1 MNLLQYQHPNNPLK
15 LLDDYLSSISSSTS
29 TNIRGET
36 ADFCAN
42 DNDDSDAIINDA
54 TAVADATTTA
64 SSSSPEKQSTQ
75 IAQEEQ
81 QQQQQQQQQQEQEE
95 HLHNSVL
102 RAANELFGNNI
113 SLLENSLA
121 LLEEQ
126 EQYQNNDG
134 NNNVNNDD
142 NGVTIPPIRTIR
154 ARRSGRVAVL
164 VRKQKKKSRSSYQHD
179 KHSTTDDYYLCLLGR
194 DKLTIDSTHSA
205 IRTSQGT
212 YLCTPQHRIGMHC
225 TCRSFFHNVKG
236 DSGRFKSNDE
246 RSPSR
251 GGRNSGNSSN
261 NNKSNIVCKHL
272 LAVILMP
279 HLLPWRKDG
288 VEEDIVDDKMFAKL
302 VMKASIG

>member
-1 MNLLQYQHPNNPLK
+1 MNLLQYQRPNNPLK
-15 LLDDYLSSISSSTS
+15 LLDDYLSSISSPTS
-29 TNIRGET
+29 TNIQGERT
-36 ADFCAN
+36 

-54 TAVADATTTA
+54 TAVADATIT
-64 SSSSPEKQSTQ
+64 SSSSPE
-75 IAQEEQ
+75 IAEEQ
-81 QQQQQQQQQQEQEE
+81 HQQQ

-113 SLLENSLA
+113 TLLENSLA

-126 EQYQNNDG
+126 EEYQNNDG
-134 NNNVNNDD
+134 NDGND
-142 NGVTIPPIRTIR
+142 VTTIAPIRTIR

-164 VRKQKKKSRSSYQHD
+164 VRKQQKKKSRSSQSGKD
-179 KHSTTDDYYLCLLGR
+179 KHSTDDYYLCLLGR
-194 DKLTIDSTHSA
+194 DKLTFDSTHSA

-236 DSGRFKSNDE
+236 VGTVGGSGRYKSNDE
-246 RSPSR
+246 RSPTRS
-251 GGRNSGNSSN
+251 NSSSSSN
-261 NNKSNIVCKHL
+261 SNKSNIVCKHL

-302 VMKASIG
+302 VMKASVG

>member
-1 MNLLQYQHPNNPLK
+1 M
-15 LLDDYLSSISSSTS
+15 DDYLSSISSSTS
-29 TNIRGET
+29 TNIQGERT
-36 ADFCAN
+36 
-42 DNDDSDAIINDA
+42 DNDDSDAIINGA
-54 TAVADATTTA
+54 TAVADATTIA
-64 SSSSPEKQSTQ
+64 SSSSPE
-75 IAQEEQ
+75 IAEEQ
-81 QQQQQQQQQQEQEE
+81 KQQQRQKEEQ
-95 HLHNSVL
+95 LHNSVL
-102 RAANELFGNNI
+102 RVANELFGNNI

-134 NNNVNNDD
+134 NNDD
-142 NGVTIPPIRTIR
+142 NGFTTIPPIRTIR

-164 VRKQKKKSRSSYQHD
+164 VRKQQKKKSRSSQSGKD
-179 KHSTTDDYYLCLLGR
+179 KHINITDDYYLCLLGR

-236 DSGRFKSNDE
+236 VGTAAAAGGSGRYKSNDE

-251 GGRNSGNSSN
+251 SNSSSSSNSN
-261 NNKSNIVCKHL
+261 NTNIVCKHL

-302 VMKASIG
+302 VMKASVG

>member
-1 MNLLQYQHPNNPLK
+1 MLQYQRPNNPLK
-15 LLDDYLSSISSSTS
+15 LLDDYLSSISSPTL
-29 TNIRGET
+29 TNIQEET
-36 ADFCAN
+36 ADFCA
-42 DNDDSDAIINDA
+42 DNHGSDAILNDT
-54 TAVADATTTA
+54 TAVTDATTTA

-75 IAQEEQ
+75 IAQEQEQ
-81 QQQQQQQQQQEQEE
+81 QQQQQQHQ

-102 RAANELFGNNI
+102 RAASELFGNNI

-134 NNNVNNDD
+134 NDGNND
-142 NGVTIPPIRTIR
+142 VIAIPPIRTIR

-164 VRKQKKKSRSSYQHD
+164 VRKQKKKSRSSQSGND
-179 KHSTTDDYYLCLLGR
+179 KHNSTDDYYLCLLGR
-194 DKLTIDSTHSA
+194 DKLTIDSTHSS
-205 IRTSQGT
+205 IGTSKGT

-251 GGRNSGNSSN
+251 SNSSSSSSSN
-261 NNKSNIVCKHL
+261 NNKRNIVCKHL